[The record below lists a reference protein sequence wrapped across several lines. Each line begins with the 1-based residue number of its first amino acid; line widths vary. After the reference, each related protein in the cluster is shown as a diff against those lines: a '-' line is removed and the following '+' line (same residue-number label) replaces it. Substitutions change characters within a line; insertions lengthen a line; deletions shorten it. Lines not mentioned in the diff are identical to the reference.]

1 LAELVF
7 LKLGGSLITD
17 KGSPQT
23 ARKRVIR
30 RVVGEIRAALDE
42 VPTLK
47 VVLGH
52 GSGSFGHPIANKYGV
67 QEGLA
72 GSDDWWGYAETAVI
86 AARLNRLVSD
96 GLLEGGVPVV
106 PFQPSTS
113 ARCEDGRLVHLEFAP
128 LEEALERGLVP
139 VVYGDVSFDT
149 VRGSAIVST
158 EQIFAYLAPH
168 LKPARVIL
176 AGHVDGVFTADP
188 LRETGSRLLSEV
200 SISTLSGV
208 EEMLTGSFDIDVTGG
223 MLSKV
228 RTMCQ
233 LIQVQPT
240 ITVRIISGRK
250 DGLIKRT
257 LIDPGVDEGTLLHW

>member
-1 LAELVF
+1 
-7 LKLGGSLITD
+7 
-17 KGSPQT
+17 
-23 ARKRVIR
+23 
-30 RVVGEIRAALDE
+30 
-42 VPTLK
+42 
-47 VVLGH
+47 
-52 GSGSFGHPIANKYGV
+52 
-67 QEGLA
+67 
-72 GSDDWWGYAETAVI
+72 
-86 AARLNRLVSD
+86 
-96 GLLEGGVPVV
+96 
-106 PFQPSTS
+106 
-113 ARCEDGRLVHLEFAP
+113 
-128 LEEALERGLVP
+128 
-139 VVYGDVSFDT
+139 
-149 VRGSAIVST
+149 
-158 EQIFAYLAPH
+158 